1 MHLHRYE
8 KIWLLFGVSMLVVFL
23 IVLGV
28 GAFAQGAQP
37 PGQQHSGH
45 AAHRE
50 TVNPETVESTAPFNQ
65 LGLKK
70 IGENEYDAYMLA
82 FAFGY
87 GPEKMEIPLGATVH
101 FHITSK
107 DVVHGFEIP
116 GTNVNM
122 MVVPGEITQM
132 TYKFTKAGELLVLC
146 NEYCGIAHEMM
157 QTRIIVK

>member
-1 MHLHRYE
+1 MHMHKLE
-8 KIWLLFGVSMLVVFL
+8 KIWMTFGVSMLIVFL

-28 GAFAQGAQP
+28 GAFALGAQT
-37 PGQQHSGH
+37 PGDHAHGQH
-45 AAHRE
+45 RQ
-50 TVNPETVESTAPFNQ
+50 VVDPETVEQTAPFNE

-87 GPEKMEIPLGATVH
+87 GPEKMEIPTGATVH

-107 DVVHGFEIP
+107 DVVHGFQIP

-122 MVVPGEITQM
+122 MVVPGEVNHL
-132 TYKFTKAGELLVLC
+132 TYKFTKAGEYLVLC
-146 NEYCGIAHEMM
+146 NEYCGTAHEVM
-157 QTRIIVK
+157 QTRIIVS